1 MASSIGSQPSTGFM
15 AVNICLYFRAKEIN
29 LYGFGGEKEKT
40 FYNTPD
46 YQTQH
51 NYKSE
56 LEILRGYEAVG
67 LLKFH

>member
-1 MASSIGSQPSTGFM
+1 M
-15 AVNICLYFRAKEIN
+15 NKKEPDVYRPGKI
-29 LYGFGGEKEKT
+29 LVCFGGEKEKT
-40 FYNTPD
+40 FYNDPN

-56 LEILRGYEAVG
+56 QEILRGYEAVG